1 MVGFTGSRHLG
12 VQFLPL
18 VRQVIGHFAGQSL
31 GVGDCR
37 GADELVRQVAPSA
50 QVFRAQGSAAW
61 QLAARSSALVKA
73 SSTVV
78 GFVMSSC
85 PSGIVPSSSFHGAG
99 SGTWG
104 TLALAAG
111 TGRTVFVV
119 PCGQAVPPAA
129 WGGSWA
135 PVQLG
140 SWVCA
145 WQWVPATQLGF
156 GL

>member
-1 MVGFTGSRHLG
+1 MVGFTGSRR
-12 VQFLPL
+12 LPSSFAPL
-18 VRQVIGHFAGQSL
+18 ARQVIGHFAGHQL
-31 GVGDCR
+31 AVGDCR
-37 GADELVRQVAPSA
+37 GADALVRQVAPSA

-61 QLAARSSALVKA
+61 QLAARSTELVRA
-73 SSTVV
+73 SSVVV

-111 TGRTVFVV
+111 LGRTVFVV
-119 PCGQAVPPAA
+119 PCGQAVPPA

-135 PVQLG
+135 PVELG
-140 SWVCA
+140 GWACA
-145 WQWVPATQLGF
+145 WRWVPAAQLGF
-156 GL
+156 SL